1 MAAEQT
7 QEIEQLELLG
17 KQLKGKREYKRLQSV
32 VLKVKQGKGAEEIAD
47 LLQLNVRT
55 VYKHQERY
63 RKEGRSAFES
73 RKPGPPSGPRLMSRE
88 DEKALLKALEARAGE
103 GQLLTA
109 SQVKQACEE
118 KLEKPVALSTVYLI
132 LHRNAWSKK
141 RPRPRHPQGDE
152 EAKTTFKKIR

>member
-63 RKEGRSAFES
+63 RKEGLSAFVAK
-73 RKPGPPSGPRLMSRE
+73 KPGSQSGPRLMSRE
-88 DEKALLKALEARAGE
+88 EEKALLNTLEERAGE

-132 LHRNAWSKK
+132 LHRNAWSKQ

>member
-1 MAAEQT
+1 MASEQI

-17 KQLKGKREYKRLQSV
+17 KQVKGKREYKRLQSV
-32 VLKVKQGKGAEEIAD
+32 ILKVKNGKGAAEIAD

-63 RKEGRSAFES
+63 RKEGLSAFES
-73 RKPGPPSGPRLMSRE
+73 KKPGPPSGSRLMSRE
-88 DEKALLKALEARAGE
+88 EEKALLNRLEECAGE

-132 LHRNAWSKK
+132 LHRNAWSKQ

-152 EAKTTFKKIR
+152 EAKTAFKKIR

>member
-1 MAAEQT
+1 MAAEQA

-17 KQLKGKREYKRLQSV
+17 KQLKGKQEYNRLQSV
-32 VLKVKQGKGAEEIAD
+32 ILKIRNGKGAEEIAD

-55 VYKHQERY
+55 VYKHQARY
-63 RKEGRSAFES
+63 RKEGLSAFES
-73 RKPGPPSGPRLMSRE
+73 KKPGSPSGPRLMSRE
-88 DEKALLKALEARAGE
+88 EENALLKALEERAGE

-109 SQVKQACEE
+109 SQVRQAGEE

-132 LHRNAWSKK
+132 LHRNAWSKQ
-141 RPRPRHPQGDE
+141 RPRSRHPQGDQ